1 MNDWKKIKIS
11 KKKEKAGSKNS
22 FVDSKTLRELD
33 FSLFMVIC
41 ISNA

>member
-1 MNDWKKIKIS
+1 LEENQNLEKE
-11 KKKEKAGSKNS
+11 KEKAGSKNS